1 MTGQVRFIG
10 LDVRAAMFRSDSD
23 CGSTQTTR
31 TRRPR
36 KDRTRHQKTVNP
48 SRKRAFEG
56 LYYSLLAP
64 RVPRRNIKR
73 TIASGPRADTLF
85 SSPETTHSA
94 AIVAAGAASTSITTR
109 RTTMAG
115 SRCTTPHGRL
125 ESLWA
130 WRFSSAD
137 CMKVSRCLKAL
148 SENPAPTGPDSR
160 AAATCRS
167 KKSFVSPKF

>member
-36 KDRTRHQKTVNP
+36 KDRTRHRKTVNP

-56 LYYSLLAP
+56 LYCSLLAP
-64 RVPRRNIKR
+64 KFPRNNIKR
-73 TIASGPRADTLF
+73 TIVSAPRADTLF
-85 SSPETTHSA
+85 SSLQTTNSA
-94 AIVAAGAASTSITTR
+94 AIVAAVAPASTSMTTR

-115 SRCTTPHGRL
+115 SRCATSHGRL

-148 SENPAPTGPDSR
+148 SDNPAPTGPDS
-160 AAATCRS
+160 
-167 KKSFVSPKF
+167 